1 MYSCPK
7 MKNIIM
13 SCIEK
18 CDGTSNPRIGRESI
32 YLALDET
39 SWACRVVLKVPVP
52 SVTKEAGAIS
62 GAMTVSAPHPEELT
76 PIQQVIP
83 SEATW
88 IAFHSDSPPSG
99 PENAL
104 TPP

>member
-1 MYSCPK
+1 

-39 SWACRVVLKVPVP
+39 TWACRVVLKVPVP

-88 IAFHSDSPPSG
+88 IAFH
-99 PENAL
+99 
-104 TPP
+104 